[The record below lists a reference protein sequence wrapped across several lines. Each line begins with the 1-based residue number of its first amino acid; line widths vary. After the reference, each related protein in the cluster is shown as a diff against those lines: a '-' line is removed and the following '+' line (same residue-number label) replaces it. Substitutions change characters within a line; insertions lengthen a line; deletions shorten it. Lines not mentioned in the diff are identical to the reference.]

1 MLLRGGADTGG
12 VDRPGARGVP
22 LLVALVLAT
31 LGAWS
36 NPVPAFACD
45 CALTSTTQA
54 LRQADAVFRGTVL
67 STDAVGRG
75 ADARTDIRF
84 RVDAVYKGTAYAE
97 QVVATPRADPS
108 CGLPAVVGGT
118 WVVFALDGIEGRGDD
133 AVRRLVT
140 SACSGNL
147 ASGVVPAA
155 LGQGRAPLPGP
166 SDREERSTSTDRAL
180 TRGLVAVGVA
190 ALVLVAAA
198 GAGLALVWR
207 SRSSPRG

>member
-1 MLLRGGADTGG
+1 VLLKDGADTDE
-12 VDRPGARGVP
+12 VNRPGARGVP

-31 LGAWS
+31 LGVWS
-36 NPVPAFACD
+36 NPAPAFACD
-45 CALTSTTQA
+45 CTQTTTTRA

-67 STDAVGRG
+67 STDEVGRG
-75 ADARTDIRF
+75 AEARTDIRF

-97 QVVATPRADPS
+97 QVVATPREDPT

-133 AVRRLVT
+133 AVHRLIT

-147 ASGVVPAA
+147 ASGVAPAA
-155 LGQGRAPLPGP
+155 LGRARSPLPGQ
-166 SDREERSTSTDRAL
+166 SDREEQSTNADRAL
-180 TRGLVAVGVA
+180 TRGLVGVGVA

-198 GAGLALVWR
+198 GVGLALVWR
-207 SRSSPRG
+207 SRPSPRR